1 MIINREMRAVILII
15 GTPTIMGHLRSA
27 LDGGMSVVKAGKRGA
42 APPVN
47 RVYEPDSPKS
57 CDPVL
62 DDVDELIMS
71 LDCKPAVKK
80 RVVHEEEDSAS
91 FASPGVPEGGSA
103 SSAMPWLDRYESTN
117 SLISQLEDT
126 LRMMEANGCNLT
138 NAWELANTARSL
150 LDSADVTQALIYANR
165 SFSIA
170 QDIHRFPD
178 NKGVAAS

>member
-1 MIINREMRAVILII
+1 M
-15 GTPTIMGHLRSA
+15 
-27 LDGGMSVVKAGKRGA
+27 VKAGKRGG
-42 APPVN
+42 APPVE
-47 RVYEPDSPKS
+47 RVYEPDPPES

-71 LDCKPAVKK
+71 LDCEPAAKK
-80 RVVHEEEDSAS
+80 KVVQEQDEVDY
-91 FASPGVPEGGSA
+91 ASPGVPEEP
-103 SSAMPWLDRYESTN
+103 SSEGAVPWLDRYESTN
-117 SLISQLEDT
+117 SLITQLEQT

-165 SFSIA
+165 SFRIA

-178 NKGVAAS
+178 RSGVAAS

>member
-1 MIINREMRAVILII
+1 MRAVILII
-15 GTPTIMGHLRSA
+15 GAPTIMGHLRSA
-27 LDGGMSVVKAGKRGA
+27 LVGGVNVVKAGKRAG
-42 APPVN
+42 APPVD

-57 CDPVL
+57 CDPIL

-71 LDCKPAVKK
+71 LDCEPSAKK
-80 RVVHEEEDSAS
+80 KVVHEVEDPAIFS
-91 FASPGVPEGGSA
+91 SPGVPVGGSDTG
-103 SSAMPWLDRYESTN
+103 AMPWLDRYESTN
-117 SLISQLEDT
+117 SLIAQLEDT

-165 SFSIA
+165 SFRIA

-178 NKGVAAS
+178 TKGVAAS